1 MSLQLLADSRLV
13 EKKPSTAEQAPAHVS
28 NDGMWS
34 FLLGVIYPVVHPH
47 LNFTKHISW
56 DMDILLNHSQLHC
69 CIQNPIYIYDPFL
82 FFWINYSR
90 TWASWIHAMLSCHI
104 VIMFSQIDLSSQRFW
119 FWFRFVLSL
128 VFLIS
133 ANHIWHWSFVLI
145 LVMSSCF
152 LLQQLQPALT
162 SRDNRDPR
170 TWRDRNSWGGKLHS
184 ISHSSWSPLCYIDL
198 LMNKDGA
205 GLRGAPDW
213 WPQVLPRT

>member
-56 DMDILLNHSQLHC
+56 DMDVLWKHSQLQC
-69 CIQNPIYIYDPFL
+69 CIQNPIYVYDPFFF
-82 FFWINYSR
+82 FFWINYSVA
-90 TWASWIHAMLSCHI
+90 WASWIHAMLLCHI
-104 VIMFSQIDLSSQRFW
+104 VIMIM
-119 FWFRFVLSL
+119 FRFLLSL

-133 ANHIWHWSFVLI
+133 ANRIWHWSFILI

-152 LLQQLQPALT
+152 FLQQLQPALT

-170 TWRDRNSWGGKLHS
+170 TWWDRNSWGGKLHS
-184 ISHSSWSPLCYIDL
+184 ISHSSWSPLCYVDL

-205 GLRGAPDW
+205 GLRGALDW